1 MLDEFSKCHDYIV
14 KSCIC
19 EINCKI
25 LSFLIDVFVDLEQVT
40 KNKKNIDFQNYAR
53 QSYDMFFGLH
63 TFLVNMEKELE
74 ETKKMSYL
82 FLGAKKLAKKK
93 KKLN

>member
-25 LSFLIDVFVDLEQVT
+25 LNFLIDVFVYLEQVT
-40 KNKKNIDFQNYAR
+40 KNKENIAFQNHAR
-53 QSYDMFFGLH
+53 QNYDMFFGLH
-63 TFLVNMEKELE
+63 TFLVNMKKELE

-82 FLGAKKLAKKK
+82 FLGAKEVSKEKK
-93 KKLN
+93 